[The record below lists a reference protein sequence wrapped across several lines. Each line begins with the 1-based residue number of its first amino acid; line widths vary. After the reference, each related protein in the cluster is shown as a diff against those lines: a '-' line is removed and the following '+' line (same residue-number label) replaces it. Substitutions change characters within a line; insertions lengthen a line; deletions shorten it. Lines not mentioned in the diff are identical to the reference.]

1 MLVSITRMVDNDA
14 CYYDHRGGVPLHLF
28 PEATEISGDLL

>member
-1 MLVSITRMVDNDA
+1 MPE
-14 CYYDHRGGVPLHLF
+14 YYDHRGGVPLHLF